1 MWCAGGS
8 SLKVKHARSKQ
19 AAQTLVKYQLIWYE
33 TIPQLALG
41 RLQALLDSMT
51 VNTTFNIHMYLSS

>member
-1 MWCAGGS
+1 MLVEANT
-8 SLKVKHARSKQ
+8 
-19 AAQTLVKYQLIWYE
+19 QTYG
-33 TIPQLALG
+33 PRPALG